1 MAKRLKFSKLFD
13 YTHKRG
19 RRGMTSYPVGFEGPV
34 PDAQAEV
41 ALAGGYAE
49 EVAEPKST
57 GSTTTGGAAGGVSSD
72 KPGK

>member
-13 YTHKRG
+13 YPHKRG

-34 PDAQAEV
+34 PDTQAEA

-57 GSTTTGGAAGGVSSD
+57 GGAAGGVSSD